1 MSDTGL
7 LREKDP
13 SASNRSRIYDIP
25 ISTLDTLP
33 LSYRRLVAGRLPR
46 SMVSNFLHTARLEMT
61 ICNATGQC
69 SCLTERRS
77 LPKAV
82 VDFQHDAT
90 RRINNNICSFILFC
104 ERRKTKSVS
113 SPLFFASSQ
122 SIRLDLKFH
131 FFRKVV

>member
-13 SASNRSRIYDIP
+13 SASNRSRIYDIL

-104 ERRKTKSVS
+104 ERRKTNSVS